1 MSRMVTSTAI
11 NVGVQIAGSV
21 IPALLMVITFPV
33 MRAALS
39 PSSFAT
45 FAFLFTA
52 LSFMNVLDVGLGRS
66 VTYFAAR
73 HLQQGQQRE
82 ALRSLWAAIAIG
94 LAMSAGI
101 VGMAWLAD
109 AVLSARPGLNVG
121 IDYHTVFRLVWFL
134 PIFICGALLRGFL
147 DAEQRFLASNTA
159 QLVYGIVLAFAPL
172 VAVHFTTDIDSYP
185 VMFGLIRSAMVL
197 AYLLLVRAT
206 QPGVLVPD
214 VHGNSKLGE
223 VLRYAR
229 WLFVSNLLGI
239 AIVYADRIAVAAG
252 LSSELISAYVVP
264 MELVLRG
271 QILIGALSTVLFPLL
286 VRIADRGSGELI
298 AGAVCGQFVI
308 FGGVLLAAAVASTF
322 VPLVLEKWMG
332 TAFSIDA
339 TLIARVAILGLAPIG
354 CANLATTVLHAQGR
368 TAYPAAL
375 YALEFPLYSI
385 ALWFAARTGNA
396 TFIVGSW
403 LGRLCFDMAGAQ
415 YLLLRQSSRGS
426 SLWMLQQ
433 PLFLATVV
441 AYFVL
446 VARGGGGGLLFL
458 LIFGALGALMML
470 GGLRLMPGS
479 FFKRARAPAVH
490 RWRAK

>member
-1 MSRMVTSTAI
+1 MSRTVTSTAI
-11 NVGVQIAGSV
+11 NVGIQIAGSV
-21 IPALLMVITFPV
+21 IPALLMIITFPV
-33 MRAALS
+33 MKAGLS
-39 PSSFAT
+39 APSFAT

-73 HLQQGQQRE
+73 YLQQGQQRE
-82 ALRSLWAAIAIG
+82 ALGSLWAAIAIG
-94 LAMSAGI
+94 LAMSGAI
-101 VGMAWLAD
+101 VGLVWIAD
-109 AVLSARPGLNVG
+109 VVLSARPGLNVG
-121 IDYHTVFRLVWFL
+121 IDFHTVFRLVWFL

-147 DAEQRFLASNTA
+147 DAEQRFLASNTV
-159 QLVYGIVLAFAPL
+159 QLVYGTVLAFAPL
-172 VAVHFTTDIDSYP
+172 VAIHFTTDIDSYP
-185 VMFGLIRSAMVL
+185 VMFGLIRTAMVL
-197 AYLLLVRAT
+197 AYLLLIRRS
-206 QPGVLVPD
+206 QPGVLVPEL
-214 VHGNSKLGE
+214 HTNSKLGE

-271 QILIGALSTVLFPLL
+271 QILIGALSTVLFPML
-286 VRIADRGSGELI
+286 VRIADRGSGELLT
-298 AGAVCGQFVI
+298 GAICGQFVI
-308 FGGVLLAAAVASTF
+308 FGGVLLGAAVASGF
-322 VPLVLEKWMG
+322 VPWVLEKWMG
-332 TAFSIDA
+332 KAFSVDA

-368 TAYPAAL
+368 TAHPAAL

-385 ALWFAARTGNA
+385 ALWFAARTGSA

-415 YLLLRQSSRGS
+415 YLLLRQRSRAF

-433 PLFLATVV
+433 PLFLAIVV
-441 AYFVL
+441 AYFIL
-446 VARGGGGGLLFL
+446 VARWGGGGMLFL

-470 GGLRLMPGS
+470 GGLRMMPGS
-479 FFKRARAPAVH
+479 PLRRTRAPAM
-490 RWRAK
+490 R